1 VERQNK
7 RRLKVGLAALAVLG
21 IGAAATSALWSD
33 DVWFRAGV
41 ETGVFNL
48 QGSTAAGATPPTT
61 GWVEGEAQGNADL
74 VFTTA
79 DISPGTPAVFH
90 GWVRNDPDST
100 YDANLIDAPVV
111 VESGD
116 AALTALLTETVTYDT
131 GGTDPDD
138 LAPGDAV
145 GFTLT
150 VTLDPDATAAVQGL
164 AATID
169 VHFSGE
175 QILPTAP

>member
-1 VERQNK
+1 MAD
-7 RRLKVGLAALAVLG
+7 AA
-21 IGAAATSALWSD
+21 GAG
-33 DVWFRAGV
+33 R
-41 ETGVFNL
+41 
-48 QGSTAAGATPPTT
+48 TAAGRSSPP
-61 GWVEGEAQGNADL
+61 V
-74 VFTTA
+74 
-79 DISPGTPAVFH
+79 TPAVFH